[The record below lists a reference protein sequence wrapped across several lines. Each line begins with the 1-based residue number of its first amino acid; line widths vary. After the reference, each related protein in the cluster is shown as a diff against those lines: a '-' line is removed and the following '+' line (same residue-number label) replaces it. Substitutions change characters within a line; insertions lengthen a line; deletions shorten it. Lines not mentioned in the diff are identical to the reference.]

1 MKGLKKYFG
10 IIISIIMVLA
20 VVPAFPSYASGRVV
34 VAVSAS
40 SLNIGDTVTITAT
53 AQGPSGEQTTAT
65 LGFNYDSSKLSFVS
79 CSESTYSGGGGG
91 YVGVV
96 AEKASITL
104 KAESAGSASIS
115 VSGDDGVIFSSGE
128 EIGNLSA
135 GGTTITVNN
144 AAATTT
150 TNNNGEGNTTNQ
162 NLSGDNSLSSLTI
175 SPGTLSPAFKYSTT
189 NYTASVGSDVN
200 EIAVD
205 AKVSNSKATVESV
218 TGNTNLKEGNNT
230 ISIVVKAENGTT
242 ATYKIMVTKG
252 GASQPTQEEPTE
264 ETPTETDNVDGIMLN
279 GHEYNLAATIPDDN
293 IPEEFS
299 KITVNCK
306 GQDVEALQFD
316 KGNVVLVYLTTP
328 DTEVKNT
335 LAVYDQES
343 GSIYP
348 FVKVVMGSSYYIIL
362 TPPAETGLSEEYTA
376 ATVDIGEYGALA
388 AYSNQEPSLSDFYL
402 VYAISNGGNTGWYQ
416 YDKSEGTLQR
426 YIQQSSETTVDE
438 EALNADM
445 RSLQNAYDKLD
456 KQYTSEKSFA
466 RRTIAVL
473 IFAIA
478 VLLVIIVNLFLRRRN
493 EEDEWEDDF
502 NEVPK
507 RFRKK
512 PEEPKEQ
519 KETADEWEDEELDE
533 KPRRGI
539 LRKKQQ
545 EDQAL
550 QEKPKR
556 GAFGKKQQ
564 EDESSEKK
572 EPEKKE
578 PGKKTPE
585 KKEPE
590 KKEPEE
596 PDDFEVI
603 DLDDL

>member
-34 VAVSAS
+34 VAISAS

-242 ATYKIMVTKG
+242 ATYKIVVTKG
-252 GASQPTQEEPTE
+252 GAAQPTQEEPTE
-264 ETPTETDNVDGIMLN
+264 ETPTENDNVDGIMLN
-279 GHEYNLAATIPDDN
+279 GHEYNLAATIPDDS

-348 FVKVVMGSSYYIIL
+348 FVKVVMGSSYYIL
-362 TPPAETGLSEEYTA
+362 LNPPAETGLSEEYTA

-519 KETADEWEDEELDE
+519 KETADDWEDEELDE
-533 KPRRGI
+533 KPKRGI

-545 EDQAL
+545 EDQVL
-550 QEKPKR
+550 EEKPKR

-564 EDESSEKK
+564 EEESLETKV
-572 EPEKKE
+572 PEKKE

>member
-34 VAVSAS
+34 VAVSSS

-104 KAESAGSASIS
+104 KAESAGSASVS

-144 AAATTT
+144 AATTTTT
-150 TNNNGEGNTTNQ
+150 TNNNDDGNTTNQ

-189 NYTASVGSDVN
+189 SYTASVGSDVN

-218 TGNTNLKEGNNT
+218 SGNTNLKEGTNT

-242 ATYKIMVTKG
+242 ATYKIVVTKG

-362 TPPAETGLSEEYTA
+362 NPPAETGLSEEYTA

-473 IFAIA
+473 VFVIA

-512 PEEPKEQ
+512 PEEPKE
-519 KETADEWEDEELDE
+519 TSDDWEDEEPDE

-545 EDQAL
+545 EDQVL
-550 QEKPKR
+550 EEKPKR

-564 EDESSEKK
+564 EEESSETKV
-572 EPEKKE
+572 PEKKE

>member
-115 VSGDDGVIFSSGE
+115 VSGSDGVIFSSGE
-128 EIGNLSA
+128 EIGSLSA

-144 AAATTT
+144 AAATT

-242 ATYKIMVTKG
+242 ATYKIVVTKG
-252 GASQPTQEEPTE
+252 GAAQPTQEEPTE

-279 GHEYNLAATIPDDN
+279 GHEYNLANTIPDDS

-362 TPPAETGLSEEYTA
+362 NPPAETGLSEEYTA

-426 YIQQSSETTVDE
+426 YIQQSSETAVDE

-473 IFAIA
+473 VFAIA

-512 PEEPKEQ
+512 PEEPKE
-519 KETADEWEDEELDE
+519 TADDWEDEEIDE

-545 EDQAL
+545 EDQVL
-550 QEKPKR
+550 EEKPKR

-564 EDESSEKK
+564 EEESSETKV
-572 EPEKKE
+572 PEKKE

>member
-115 VSGDDGVIFSSGE
+115 VSGSDGVIFSSGE
-128 EIGNLSA
+128 EIGSLSA

-144 AAATTT
+144 AAATT

-218 TGNTNLKEGNNT
+218 TGNTNLKEGTNT

-242 ATYKIMVTKG
+242 ATYKIVVTKG
-252 GASQPTQEEPTE
+252 GAAQPTQEEPTE

-362 TPPAETGLSEEYTA
+362 NPPAETGLSEEYTA

-473 IFAIA
+473 VFAIA

-512 PEEPKEQ
+512 PEEPKE
-519 KETADEWEDEELDE
+519 TSDDWEDEELDE
-533 KPRRGI
+533 KPKRGI

-545 EDQAL
+545 EDQVL
-550 QEKPKR
+550 EEKQKR

-564 EDESSEKK
+564 EEESSETKV
-572 EPEKKE
+572 PEKKE

>member
-144 AAATTT
+144 AATTTTT
-150 TNNNGEGNTTNQ
+150 TNNNDDGNTTNQ

-218 TGNTNLKEGNNT
+218 SGNTNLKEGTNT

-242 ATYKIMVTKG
+242 ATYKIVVTKG
-252 GASQPTQEEPTE
+252 GAAQPTQEEPTE

-362 TPPAETGLSEEYTA
+362 NPPAETGLPEEYTA

-466 RRTIAVL
+466 RKTIAVL
-473 IFAIA
+473 VFVIA

-512 PEEPKEQ
+512 PEEPKE
-519 KETADEWEDEELDE
+519 TADDWEDEEPDE
-533 KPRRGI
+533 KPKRGI

-545 EDQAL
+545 EDQVL
-550 QEKPKR
+550 EEKPKR

-564 EDESSEKK
+564 EEESSETKV
-572 EPEKKE
+572 PEKKE

>member
-34 VAVSAS
+34 VAVSSS

-128 EIGNLSA
+128 EIGSLSA

-242 ATYKIMVTKG
+242 ATYKIVVTKG

-264 ETPTETDNVDGIMLN
+264 ETPTENDNVDSIMLN

-362 TPPAETGLSEEYTA
+362 NPPAETGLSEEYTA

-466 RRTIAVL
+466 RKTIAVL
-473 IFAIA
+473 VFVIA

-512 PEEPKEQ
+512 PEER
-519 KETADEWEDEELDE
+519 KETSDDWEDEELDE

-545 EDQAL
+545 EDQVL
-550 QEKPKR
+550 EEKPKR

-564 EDESSEKK
+564 EEESSETKV
-572 EPEKKE
+572 PEKKE